1 MVKIAPSILSA
12 DFNCLERD
20 IIRIEKAGADYIH
33 IDVMDGKFVP
43 NITFGPVVVKN
54 LRNISSLPLDV
65 HLMIYEPEKF
75 VEDFVNAGASLITI
89 QYESTPHLDRIIR
102 LVKSFGI
109 KCGVAVNPGTAV
121 ENIMPVLGLI
131 DMVLIMSVNPGFG
144 GQTFIPYCLEKV
156 SSIRKVI
163 DEKKLDILVEV
174 DGGITEQNAAEV
186 TRAGADILVA
196 GSAVFNSKN
205 MQNAISQ
212 LKRA

>member
-12 DFNCLERD
+12 DFNYLERD
-20 IIRIEKAGADYIH
+20 IIQIEKAGADYIH
-33 IDVMDGKFVP
+33 VDVMDGKFVP

-54 LRNISSLPLDV
+54 LKKISLLPLDV

-75 VEDFVNAGASLITI
+75 VEEFVKAGASIITI
-89 QYESTPHLDRIIR
+89 QQESTPHLDRVIR

-109 KCGVAVNPGTAV
+109 KCGVAVNPGTSV
-121 ENIMPVLGLI
+121 ESILPVITLI

-144 GQTFIPYCLEKV
+144 GQTFIPYCLEKI
-156 SSIRKVI
+156 SSIRKI
-163 DEKKLDILVEV
+163 INEKKLDTLVEV

-196 GSAVFNSKN
+196 GSAVFNSEK
-205 MQNAISQ
+205 MQKAISQ
-212 LKRA
+212 LKKA